1 MTTPP
6 LDGTTPDTTSGVV
19 PSPDRA
25 GAVARGV
32 IWDLGN
38 VIVDWDPF
46 HAIAAGVGEAAIQQ
60 AESEQSV
67 PAADAEAIEALVAQL
82 R

>member
-1 MTTPP
+1 MEET
-6 LDGTTPDTTSGVV
+6 
-19 PSPDRA
+19 A
-25 GAVARGV
+25 Q
-32 IWDLGN
+32 
-38 VIVDWDPF
+38 
-46 HAIAAGVGEAAIQQ
+46 AAGVGEAAIQQ